1 MNRIALYARVSTRDQ
16 HIEPQLDALRSY
28 AEARRLEVVA
38 EYVDHGVSGAKD
50 RRPALDLMMREAKRR
65 RFDAVA
71 AVKLDRIARSVR
83 HLTTLAA
90 ELEAVGVDLVVTDQA
105 IDTSTPSGRLLFNVL
120 GAMAEFERDLIC
132 ERTSAGMQPRNV
144 GESTWADPRSR
155 WTAWRCYGAYRE
167 GLPSRNLR
175 GSSAFR
181 GRQFA
186 GSSPRW
192 QKGFMRAMRKAL
204 RFQGPS
210 RPAEPWPKP
219 VPFLHP
225 CGGQGLATARGK
237 S

>member
-50 RRPALDLMMREAKRR
+50 QRPALDLMMREAKRR

-83 HLTTLAA
+83 HLTALAA

-120 GAMAEFERDLIC
+120 GAIAEFERDLIC
-132 ERTSAGMQPRNV
+132 ERTAAGMQAAKRRGKHV
-144 GESTWADPRSR
+144 GRPKVEVNRV
-155 WTAWRCYGAYRE
+155 
-167 GLPSRNLR
+167 
-175 GSSAFR
+175 
-181 GRQFA
+181 
-186 GSSPRW
+186 
-192 QKGFMRAMRKAL
+192 AL
-204 RFQGPS
+204 RQGVQRGASVSELARRLGVS
-210 RPAEPWPKP
+210 RATVRRLIPQVAERVRGGEPKSAAIP
-219 VPFLHP
+219 GPESA
-225 CGGQGLATARGK
+225 G
-237 S
+237 